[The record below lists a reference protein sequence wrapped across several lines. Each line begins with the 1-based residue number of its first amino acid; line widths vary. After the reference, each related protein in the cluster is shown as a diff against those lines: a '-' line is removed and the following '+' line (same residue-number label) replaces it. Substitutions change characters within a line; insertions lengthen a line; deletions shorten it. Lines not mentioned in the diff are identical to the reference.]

1 MASVAHITYTPEE
14 YLALERKA
22 EFKSEYV
29 NGEIYAMSGA
39 SKEHNYISGN
49 IYFQMRQQF
58 HGRPCDAFTSDMRVK
73 VSATGMYTYPD
84 VTAVCGGSL
93 FDDSHVDTL
102 TNPTVIVEVLSPST
116 ETYDKGDKFAHYL
129 KLPSL
134 QEYVL
139 VSQDK
144 VRVERYARRGAEWV
158 YTQMSTLDE
167 VLVLESIECAVALQ
181 DIYEK
186 VEFVHDTNDAE
197 NEETGGA
204 DRRR

>member
-14 YLALERKA
+14 YLAIERKA

-39 SKEHNYISGN
+39 SKEHNIITGN
-49 IYFQMRQQF
+49 IYSEIRNQF
-58 HGRPCDAFTSDMRVK
+58 KRRPCEVYITDMRVR
-73 VSATGMYTYPD
+73 VPRTNLYTYPD
-84 VTAVCGGSL
+84 VAAVCGGSL

-144 VRVERYARRGAEWV
+144 VRVEHYARRGAEWV

-167 VLVLESIECAVALQ
+167 VLVLGSIECAIALQ

-204 DRRR
+204 DGRR